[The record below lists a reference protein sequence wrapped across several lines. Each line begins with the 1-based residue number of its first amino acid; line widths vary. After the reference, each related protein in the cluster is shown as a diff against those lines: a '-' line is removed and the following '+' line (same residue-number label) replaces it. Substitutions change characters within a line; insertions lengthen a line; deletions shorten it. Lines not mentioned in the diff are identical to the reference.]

1 MHNLTARNTF
11 RRFSASKAAWAP
23 WRTNLESSVL
33 VHDLT
38 HPDLG
43 LFQLG
48 LVATGARQAQD
59 EEQGH
64 EREPE
69 HVGDERGNH
78 DELAGHL

>member
-1 MHNLTARNTF
+1 MSPLEDDF
-11 RRFSASKAAWAP
+11 
-23 WRTNLESSVL
+23 ESSVL

-48 LVATGARQAQD
+48 LVTTGARQTQD
-59 EEQGH
+59 EEKGH

-69 HVGDERGNH
+69 HICDERWNH